1 MNGFPIRTLI
11 IDDDPATVA
20 PVQEAM
26 AAVTGV
32 RFETT
37 VRSTLSEGL
46 AMLAESSI
54 DVVVLD
60 LLLPDSQGL
69 DALKCLLEEA
79 PDVPVVVLTD
89 LDDENTGV
97 LAVRDG
103 AQDYLVR
110 TRVTPDLVV
119 RSVRYA
125 IERHRFLE
133 GLRGMAMIDDLTGLY
148 NRRGF
153 RTLAEYQV
161 KLAQRT
167 NKQLLLIFADIDDF
181 KKINDMYGHQEGD
194 IALIETA
201 EALRRTFRG
210 SDVIARL
217 GGDEFVIL
225 AIEPSGVRSEIV
237 IGRLTA
243 NLRAATSTPGR
254 PYRLSVSTGAA
265 RFDPW
270 NSRSII
276 ELIAQVDEAMYEEK
290 RRRHQG
296 E

>member
-1 MNGFPIRTLI
+1 MNGFPIHALI
-11 IDDDPATVA
+11 IADE
-20 PVQEAM
+20 PVDLVPVERAM
-26 AAVTGV
+26 A
-32 RFETT
+32 ETT
-37 VRSTLSEGL
+37 GARFRVDVRETLRDGL
-46 AMLAESSI
+46 ALLAGSSI
-54 DVVVLD
+54 DVVILD
-60 LLLPDSQGL
+60 LVLPDSQGL
-69 DALKCLLEEA
+69 DTLKRILEEA

-89 LDDENTGV
+89 LDDDNTGV
-97 LAVRDG
+97 LAVRTG
-103 AQDYLVR
+103 AQDYMVR
-110 TRVTPDLVV
+110 DRVTPDLVV

-181 KKINDMYGHQEGD
+181 KRINDSFGHAEGD

-201 EALRRTFRG
+201 EAMRRTFRG

-225 AIEPSGVRSEIV
+225 AIEPSGVSSETV
-237 IGRLTA
+237 IARLDE
-243 NLRAATSTPGR
+243 NLRSATSTPGR
-254 PYRLSVSTGAA
+254 PYHLSVSTGAI

-276 ELIAQVDEAMYEEK
+276 ELIGQVDEAMYAEK
-290 RRRHQG
+290 RRRHG
-296 E
+296 EE